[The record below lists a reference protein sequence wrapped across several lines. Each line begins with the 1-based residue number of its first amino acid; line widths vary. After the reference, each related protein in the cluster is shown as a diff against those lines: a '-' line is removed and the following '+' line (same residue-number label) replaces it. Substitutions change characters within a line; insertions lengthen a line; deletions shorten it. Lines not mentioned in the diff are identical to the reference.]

1 MAALSLRHSETAL
14 GAYYAPNRPT
24 HGRRR
29 GSIRFTLIYRL
40 LRWGQPYVDEGAAA
54 YEKRY
59 QETRLKSLAAAAK
72 SLGFQLT
79 PKPSELNPA

>member
-1 MAALSLRHSETAL
+1 
-14 GAYYAPNRPT
+14 
-24 HGRRR
+24 
-29 GSIRFTLIYRL
+29 
-40 LRWGQPYVDEGAAA
+40 VDEGAAA

-59 QETRLKSLAAAAK
+59 QETRLKSLAAGAK